1 MKQRILITVLV
12 ALLAL
17 MLTVPAALAYGASPV
32 EAEGLVE
39 LSEQEATALLEAL
52 ESAEHELPVGDSFR
66 ITISPDDLSVQE
78 GLDPDWQHILLMGTD
93 TGNKVLN
100 YGRTDTM
107 IIASINAKTKQ
118 VKLTSLVR
126 DMLVDI
132 PGLNSPNRINTANSF
147 GGPLLAMKVVNEVM
161 GLNITSYASIN
172 FSGFSTLIETLG
184 GVKIVLSAGE
194 ASELKMRHNDEPQ
207 MLNGEKALEYVRI
220 RNLDNNFGRNE
231 RQRKLLDALF
241 GKVIGLG
248 MNDIISLVPPVIE
261 LVSTNLSTSEI
272 IGLLPVFLSDKDGL
286 DMLSLPQADAFH
298 YYQTDKGASVVVFD
312 QEAVRREFLA
322 FLSKA
327 ADSQ

>member
-1 MKQRILITVLV
+1 MKQRIFLIAMA
-12 ALLAL
+12 ALLSL
-17 MLTVPAALAYGASPV
+17 MLIVPAALADGALSV

-39 LSEQEATALLEAL
+39 LGDEDAAALLEAL
-52 ESAEHELPVGDSFR
+52 ESAEHELPEGDSFR
-66 ITISPDDLSVQE
+66 ITVSPDDLSVQE

-107 IIASINAKTKQ
+107 IIASINVKTKQ

-161 GLNITSYASIN
+161 GLNITRYASIN

-261 LVSTNLSTSEI
+261 LVSTNLSTGEI

-327 ADSQ
+327 ADLQ

>member
-1 MKQRILITVLV
+1 MKQRILIIVLA

-17 MLTVPAALAYGASPV
+17 MLTVPAALAYGASSV

-52 ESAEHELPVGDSFR
+52 ESTEHELPEGNSFR
-66 ITISPDDLSVQE
+66 ITVSPDDLSVQE

-107 IIASINAKTKQ
+107 IIASINSKTKQ

-161 GLNITSYASIN
+161 GLNITRYASIN
-172 FSGFSTLIETLG
+172 FSGFSTLIDTLG

-194 ASELKMRHNDEPQ
+194 ASELKMRHIDELQ
-207 MLNGEKALEYVRI
+207 LLNGEKALEYVRI
-220 RNLDNNFGRNE
+220 RKLDNNFGRNE

-272 IGLLPVFLSDKDGL
+272 IGLLPVILSAKDGL

-298 YYQTDKGASVVVFD
+298 YYQTDKGASVVIFD
-312 QEAVRREFLA
+312 EQAIRDA
-322 FLSKA
+322 FFSFMMN
-327 ADSQ
+327 

>member
-17 MLTVPAALAYGASPV
+17 MLTVPAALVEGTSPV

-107 IIASINAKTKQ
+107 IIASINSKTKQ

-132 PGLNSPNRINTANSF
+132 PGLNSQNRINTANSF

-161 GLNITSYASIN
+161 GLNITRYASIN
-172 FSGFSTLIETLG
+172 FSGFSTLIDTIG
-184 GVKIVLSAGE
+184 GVQLVLSAGE
-194 ASELKMRHNDEPQ
+194 ASELKMRHIDEPQ
-207 MLNGEKALEYVRI
+207 LLNGEKALEYVRI
-220 RNLDNNFGRNE
+220 RKLDNNFGRNE

-261 LVSTNLSTSEI
+261 LVSTNLSTGEI

-298 YYQTDKGASVVVFD
+298 YYQTNKGASVVVFD

-322 FLSKA
+322 FLSKS

>member
-1 MKQRILITVLV
+1 MRIRILFVVLA

-17 MLTVPAALAYGASPV
+17 MLVVPAALVEVTSPV

-39 LSEQEATALLEAL
+39 LGDEEAAALLEAL
-52 ESAEHELPVGDSFR
+52 ESTEHALHEGDSFR
-66 ITISPDDLSVQE
+66 ITVNPDDLSVQE
-78 GLDPDWQHILLMGTD
+78 GLNTDWQHILLMGTD

-107 IIASINAKTKQ
+107 IIASINVKTKQ
-118 VKLTSLVR
+118 VKLTSLIR

-132 PGLNSPNRINTANSF
+132 PGLNSQNRINTANRF

-161 GLNITSYASIN
+161 GLNIARYASIN
-172 FSGFSTLIETLG
+172 FSGFSKLIDTLG
-184 GVKIVLSAGE
+184 GVEIVLSAGE
-194 ASELKMRHNDEPQ
+194 ESELKMRRIDEPQ
-207 MLNGEKALEYVRI
+207 LLNGEKALKYVRI
-220 RNLDNNFGRNE
+220 RKLDSNFGRNE

-241 GKVIGLG
+241 GKVISLG
-248 MNDIISLVPPVIE
+248 MNDIISLVPPVVE

-272 IGLLPVFLSDKDGL
+272 IGLLPVFLSAKDDL

-327 ADSQ
+327 VDLQ

>member
-1 MKQRILITVLV
+1 MKQRIFLIALA

-17 MLTVPAALAYGASPV
+17 ILVVPVGLMESTSPV

-39 LSEQEATALLEAL
+39 LSKEEATALLEAL

-132 PGLNSPNRINTANSF
+132 PGLNSQNRINTANSF

-161 GLNITSYASIN
+161 GLNITRYASIN
-172 FSGFSTLIETLG
+172 FSGFSTLIDTLG
-184 GVKIVLSAGE
+184 GVEIKLEDGE
-194 ASELKMRHNDEPQ
+194 AGIIQARRADGAQ
-207 MLNGEKALEYVRI
+207 TLNGDQALEYVRI

-241 GKVIGLG
+241 RKVISLG
-248 MNDIISLVPPVIE
+248 MNEIISLVPPVVE
-261 LVSTNLSTSEI
+261 LISTNLSTSEI
-272 IGLLPVFLSDKDGL
+272 IGLLPVFLSATDGL

-298 YYQTDKGASVVVFD
+298 YYQTDKGASVVIFD
-312 QEAVRREFLA
+312 EQAARNA
-322 FLSKA
+322 FFSFIMN
-327 ADSQ
+327 

>member
-1 MKQRILITVLV
+1 MKQRIFLIVLA

-17 MLTVPAALAYGASPV
+17 MLAVPAAMMEGASPV
-32 EAEGLVE
+32 AAAGLVE
-39 LSEQEATALLEAL
+39 LGEEEAAALLEAI
-52 ESAEHELPVGDSFR
+52 ESTEHALPEGDSFR
-66 ITISPDDLSVQE
+66 ITVSPDDLSVQE

-107 IIASINAKTKQ
+107 IIASLNVKTKQ
-118 VKLTSLVR
+118 IKLTSLVR

-132 PGLNSPNRINTANSF
+132 PGLNSQNRINTANSF

-161 GLNITSYASIN
+161 GLNITRYASIN
-172 FSGFSTLIETLG
+172 FNGFSTLIDTLG
-184 GVKIVLSAGE
+184 GVDIQLEDGE
-194 ASELKMRHNDEPQ
+194 AGIIQVRRADGPQ
-207 MLNGEKALEYVRI
+207 TLNGEQALEYVRI
-220 RNLDNNFGRNE
+220 RSLDNNFGRNE

-241 GKVIGLG
+241 GKVISLDIK
-248 MNDIISLVPPVIE
+248 DIISLVPPVVE
-261 LVSTNLSTSEI
+261 LISTNLSTSEI
-272 IGLLPVFLSDKDGL
+272 IGLLPVFLSSNGGL

-312 QEAVRREFLA
+312 REAVRLEFMA

-327 ADSQ
+327 ADLQ

>member
-1 MKQRILITVLV
+1 MKQRILIIVLA

-17 MLTVPAALAYGASPV
+17 MLIVPAALADGASPV

-52 ESAEHELPVGDSFR
+52 ESTEHELPVGDSFR
-66 ITISPDDLSVQE
+66 ITVSPDDLSVQE

-107 IIASINAKTKQ
+107 IIASINAKAKQ

-161 GLNITSYASIN
+161 GLNITRYASIN

-220 RNLDNNFGRNE
+220 RKLDNNFGRNE

-241 GKVIGLG
+241 GQIISLG
-248 MNDIISLVPPVIE
+248 MNDIISLVPPVVE
-261 LVSTNLSTSEI
+261 LVSTNLSTNEI

>member
-1 MKQRILITVLV
+1 MKQRIFIIALA

-17 MLTVPAALAYGASPV
+17 MLIVPAALVDGASPV
-32 EAEGLVE
+32 GAERLVE
-39 LSEQEATALLEAL
+39 LGVEDAAALLEAL
-52 ESAEHELPVGDSFR
+52 ESTEHELPVGDSFR

-78 GLDPDWQHILLMGTD
+78 GIDLDWQHILLMGTD

-132 PGLNSPNRINTANSF
+132 PGLNSQNRINTANSF
-147 GGPLLAMKVVNEVM
+147 GGPFLAMKVVNEVM
-161 GLNITSYASIN
+161 GLNITRYASIN

-220 RNLDNNFGRNE
+220 RSLDNNFGRNE

-298 YYQTDKGASVVVFD
+298 YYQTNKGASVVVFD
-312 QEAVRREFLA
+312 QEAVRREFLS

>member
-1 MKQRILITVLV
+1 MKQRIFLIALA

-17 MLTVPAALAYGASPV
+17 ILVVPAGLMESTSPV

-39 LSEQEATALLEAL
+39 LGDEDAAALLEAL
-52 ESAEHELPVGDSFR
+52 ESAEHALPEGDSFR
-66 ITISPDDLSVQE
+66 ITVSPDDLSVQE

-107 IIASINAKTKQ
+107 IIASINSKTKQ

-161 GLNITSYASIN
+161 GLNITRYASIN

-220 RNLDNNFGRNE
+220 RNLDNNFGRN
-231 RQRKLLDALF
+231 
-241 GKVIGLG
+241 
-248 MNDIISLVPPVIE
+248 
-261 LVSTNLSTSEI
+261 
-272 IGLLPVFLSDKDGL
+272 
-286 DMLSLPQADAFH
+286 
-298 YYQTDKGASVVVFD
+298 
-312 QEAVRREFLA
+312 
-322 FLSKA
+322 
-327 ADSQ
+327 